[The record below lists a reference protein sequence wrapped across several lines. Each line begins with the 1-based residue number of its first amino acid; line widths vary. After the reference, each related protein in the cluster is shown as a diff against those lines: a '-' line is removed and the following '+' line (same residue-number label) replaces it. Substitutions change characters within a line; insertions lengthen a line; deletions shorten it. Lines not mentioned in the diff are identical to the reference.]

1 MVTSLFV
8 KTYQEMQ
15 LAQIRAVRH
24 TRNCNITT
32 LPVNSDYLTQRNFY
46 LLEYLLFTRLGKF
59 TILNFYPVG
68 ISDFDK
74 DARM

>member
-24 TRNCNITT
+24 TRNCNITR
-32 LPVNSDYLTQRNFY
+32 LPVNSDNLTQRNFY
-46 LLEYLLFTRLGKF
+46 LLEYLFTRLGKF
-59 TILNFYPVG
+59 TILNSYLVG
-68 ISDFDK
+68 ISDFEK
-74 DARM
+74 DARL